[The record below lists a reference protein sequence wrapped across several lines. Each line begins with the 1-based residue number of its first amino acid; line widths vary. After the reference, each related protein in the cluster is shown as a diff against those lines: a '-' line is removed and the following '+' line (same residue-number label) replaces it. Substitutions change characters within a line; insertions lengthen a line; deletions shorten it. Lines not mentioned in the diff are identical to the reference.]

1 MKKIIFISLPIILI
15 LIIIVLIVVL
25 KKKPKIHYYKCPEK
39 DNSELLN
46 KVLSSNNISK
56 NNSNFDLY
64 MPCGYNYVESELSKI
79 NTPNS
84 QFIFALQGCD
94 EIVSKNGLWQ
104 HLQNTY
110 GHHTASTIMPESFII
125 SNPNDF
131 HQAMQLVNNNVLICK
146 KNIQRK
152 LGLKFAFNQ
161 KDLLD
166 AKKDNFKVA
175 QKFLQ
180 NTLQIKE
187 RKINLRI
194 YYVITKHKNNLQ
206 FFINKNGKILYTKE
220 KTSNNINFETH
231 ITSFQMDPNLY
242 QKENLPHNLNEL
254 KKYLGKPNF
263 NLLWSKIIQKIKL
276 LSLTIFPIFHNSK
289 YFHKTCFQLFGMD
302 IIIDNNEP
310 YILEINKGP
319 DMIPKCDKDIKL
331 KESIYEETFNLVGL
345 IPFYIKK
352 NNFIKIL

>member
-1 MKKIIFISLPIILI
+1 
-15 LIIIVLIVVL
+15 
-25 KKKPKIHYYKCPEK
+25 
-39 DNSELLN
+39 
-46 KVLSSNNISK
+46 
-56 NNSNFDLY
+56 
-64 MPCGYNYVESELSKI
+64 
-79 NTPNS
+79 
-84 QFIFALQGCD
+84 
-94 EIVSKNGLWQ
+94 
-104 HLQNTY
+104 
-110 GHHTASTIMPESFII
+110 MPESFII

-254 KKYLGKPNF
+254 KKYLGKSNF

-276 LSLTIFPIFHNSK
+276 LSYAIFPIFHNSK